1 MTGWKPRDEGGG
13 ETSAKDG
20 DWWLG
25 WVCLRAEVDF
35 SLKQD
40 EEFQGPPPTAH
51 THASS
56 RRRWWYSVKHLAGPN
71 HFHSE

>member
-35 SLKQD
+35 SL
-40 EEFQGPPPTAH
+40 
-51 THASS
+51 
-56 RRRWWYSVKHLAGPN
+56 
-71 HFHSE
+71 